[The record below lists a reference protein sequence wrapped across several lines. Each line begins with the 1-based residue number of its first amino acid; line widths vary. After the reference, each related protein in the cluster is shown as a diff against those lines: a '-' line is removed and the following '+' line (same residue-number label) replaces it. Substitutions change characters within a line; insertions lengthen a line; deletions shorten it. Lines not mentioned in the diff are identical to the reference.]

1 MPGHWS
7 ICQVVQR
14 NGRFKT
20 ALNDGRLMRQEKLS
34 FGGCGCCILDLGLRP
49 WFKMVLFEG

>member
-49 WFKMVLFEG
+49 WFKMELFEG